1 MQLAQSKKV
10 AAVVVAMTLAVIS
23 SSQLTAD
30 AKKHRSTTACGK
42 GSVACSTACNKDLTT
57 LHHALVKTGLLKT
70 LGARGNYTL
79 FAPTDAAFQKIPKAD
94 RDALM
99 ADNKKLATVLKYH
112 VLPKKYNASDLSGKR
127 SAVTLE
133 GESVMLDNKDGTQ
146 IVDGALVTKADTDC
160 NNGVVHVI
168 DTVLI
173 PERGK

>member
-23 SSQLTAD
+23 SSQLSAD
-30 AKKHRSTTACGK
+30 AKRHKSK
-42 GSVACSTACNKDLTT
+42 GSCKPSVSCSAAECKDLKT
-57 LHHALVKTGLLKT
+57 LTSALNKTGLSRT
-70 LGARGNYTL
+70 LRQNGNFTL
-79 FAPTDAAFQKIPKAD
+79 FAPSDAAFQKIPKAE

-112 VLPKKYNASDLSGKR
+112 VIGKKYNASDLSSRR
-127 SAVTLE
+127 SLVTLE
-133 GESVMLDNKDGTQ
+133 GESVMLNNKDGVQT
-146 IVDGALVTKADTDC
+146 VDGAIVTKADSNC
-160 NNGVVHVI
+160 CNGVMHVI

>member
-23 SSQLTAD
+23 SSQLSAD
-30 AKKHRSTTACGK
+30 AKKHKRACGK
-42 GSVACSTACNKDLTT
+42 PRVLCSAACNKDLTT

-70 LGARGNYTL
+70 LSTKGTYTL
-79 FAPTDAAFQKIPKAD
+79 FAPSDAAFQKIPKAD

-99 ADNKKLATVLKYH
+99 ADSKRLATVLKYH
-112 VLPKKYNASDLSGKR
+112 VLPKKYTASDLSSRR
-127 SAVTLE
+127 SLVTLE
-133 GESVMLDNKDGTQ
+133 GESVMLNNKDGSQT
-146 IVDGALVTKADTDC
+146 VDGAIVTKADCDC
-160 NNGVVHVI
+160 SNGVVHVI

>member
-30 AKKHRSTTACGK
+30 AKKSRKASCGK
-42 GSVACSTACNKDLTT
+42 GSVACSTSCNKELTT
-57 LHHALVKTGLLKT
+57 LHHALVKTGLMKT
-70 LGARGNYTL
+70 LGASGSYTL
-79 FAPTDAAFQKIPKAD
+79 FAPSDAAFNKIPKAD

-112 VLPKKYNASDLSGKR
+112 VLPKKYSASDLSGKT
-127 SAVTLE
+127 SAVTVQ
-133 GESVMLDNKDGTQ
+133 GESVMLGNKDGTQ
-146 IVDGALVTKADTDC
+146 IVDGALVTKADNNC
-160 NNGVVHVI
+160 SNGVVHVI

>member
-1 MQLAQSKKV
+1 MQSKKV

-30 AKKHRSTTACGK
+30 AKRHHKSACGK
-42 GSVACSTACNKDLTT
+42 PSVSSSTACNKELST
-57 LHHALVKTGLLKT
+57 LHHALVKTGLMRT
-70 LGARGNYTL
+70 LGQRGSYTL
-79 FAPTDAAFQKIPKAD
+79 FAPSDAAFNKIPKAD
-94 RDALM
+94 RDALL

-112 VLPKKYNASDLSGKR
+112 VLPKKYSASDLASRR
-127 SAVTLE
+127 SLVTLE

-146 IVDGALVTKADTDC
+146 VVDGALVTQADKDC
-160 NNGVVHVI
+160 TNGVVHVI